1 MDNLDNV
8 IGVSDSLNEF
18 VKYIEGKNNSE
29 MKRKVF
35 CKKKFIGENS
45 IQRYDDKKEKN
56 LVDKVV
62 LDNIYRFLDGSS
74 NSYVVVS

>member
-1 MDNLDNV
+1 
-8 IGVSDSLNEF
+8 
-18 VKYIEGKNNSE
+18 

-35 CKKKFIGENS
+35 CKKKFVGENS

-56 LVDKVV
+56 LVDKSG

-74 NSYVVVS
+74 SNRVVVS